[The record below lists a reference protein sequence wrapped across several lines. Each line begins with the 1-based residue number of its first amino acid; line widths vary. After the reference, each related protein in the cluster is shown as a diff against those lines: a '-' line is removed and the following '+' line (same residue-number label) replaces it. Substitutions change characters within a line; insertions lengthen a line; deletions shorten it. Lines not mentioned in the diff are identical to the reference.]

1 MADSRR
7 TSREPGT
14 ARRKR
19 GRKALA
25 GIRLLVGTAIH
36 VDPRRALLVLILSPL
51 LNVVAALQAV
61 GLQWM
66 VDGTSGDDRAQL
78 VRGGLLLLVV
88 TVFVHQAAAIATDV
102 RLVLQ
107 HRIGLEFDRR
117 LMNLCSSPAHIGHF
131 QDPDFLDTAE
141 VVRQR
146 RGEFGTGFAA
156 LVENANLVARCVG
169 ALVLLA
175 FAHPLLALLPLT
187 IVPLASA
194 NRWQARLVAE
204 AERAGA
210 AADRH
215 RMALFSLATDPVPAR
230 EVRLYRLADEL
241 SARHRAAFVEASTPR
256 EAARAKGAWAVAGGW
271 LFFSAALIGGL
282 YLISRSVI
290 DGSGSAGQAV
300 LVLLLST
307 RLVGA
312 TTGLGWLLGWLRRA
326 LDTVAQYLRL
336 VDYPQGHVLA
346 GEGRTLPPR
355 GDLVLDG
362 VSFTYPG
369 RTQPALGPVDLRLPS
384 GATVAV
390 VGDNGAGKSTLV
402 ALLAG
407 LQPLGEGR
415 ITFGGRD
422 LSEVSP
428 QVWRAGV
435 TACFQDFCRFEL
447 PVLESVGLGDLNA
460 LEDRD
465 AVRTALDKAGAADVV
480 AGLDADLDTQLGR
493 TYPNG
498 TDLSAGQW
506 QKLALARARM
516 RTHPLLVLLDEP
528 TASLDPDSEA
538 DLLRHYLHADRAHAD
553 TITVV
558 VSHRFSTVRRADLIV
573 VLDGGRITEL
583 GTHTEL
589 LARQGRYA
597 SMYALHAAAYAGTGP
612 ADTASA
618 EVVPGEAVQAEVV
631 PVVTVEAEASPT
643 VEVEAEASPTVEVEA
658 EASSAE
664 ADAEPGSPGTAPASD
679 PGGTTTPTAAP
690 APTPTPAAAA
700 APVAAAAAR
709 AGSGAVEGGR

>member
-7 TSREPGT
+7 TSREPGK
-14 ARRKR
+14 ARRNR

-66 VDGTSGDDRAQL
+66 VDGTSGDDRAQI

-117 LMNLCSSPAHIGHF
+117 LMNLCSSPAHIGHY

-141 VVRQR
+141 VVRRR

-194 NRWQARLVAE
+194 NHWQARLVAE

-230 EVRLYRLADEL
+230 EVRLYRLAGEL

-336 VDYPQGHVLA
+336 VDYPQGHERT
-346 GEGRTLPPR
+346 GEGRALPPR

-369 RTQPALGPVDLRLPS
+369 RTRPALGPVDLRLPS

-407 LQPLGEGR
+407 LQPLGSGR

-422 LSEVSP
+422 LGEVSP

-447 PVLESVGLGDLNA
+447 PVSESVGLGDLNA
-460 LEDRD
+460 LEDRA

-538 DLLRHYLHADRAHAD
+538 DLLRHYLHADPGDRAHAD

-612 ADTASA
+612 ADTAST
-618 EVVPGEAVQAEVV
+618 EVVPAEAVQAEVV
-631 PVVTVEAEASPT
+631 PVVTVA
-643 VEVEAEASPTVEVEA
+643 VEAEASPTVEAEA
-658 EASSAE
+658 EALSAE
-664 ADAEPGSPGTAPASD
+664 ADAEPGSSGTAPASA
-679 PGGTTTPTAAP
+679 PGGTTAPTAAP
-690 APTPTPAAAA
+690 APTPTPAAAPA
-700 APVAAAAAR
+700 STSAPVPASAAR

>member
-1 MADSRR
+1 M
-7 TSREPGT
+7 
-14 ARRKR
+14 
-19 GRKALA
+19 
-25 GIRLLVGTAIH
+25 
-36 VDPRRALLVLILSPL
+36 
-51 LNVVAALQAV
+51 
-61 GLQWM
+61 
-66 VDGTSGDDRAQL
+66 
-78 VRGGLLLLVV
+78 
-88 TVFVHQAAAIATDV
+88 
-102 RLVLQ
+102 
-107 HRIGLEFDRR
+107 
-117 LMNLCSSPAHIGHF
+117 
-131 QDPDFLDTAE
+131 
-141 VVRQR
+141 
-146 RGEFGTGFAA
+146 
-156 LVENANLVARCVG
+156 
-169 ALVLLA
+169 
-175 FAHPLLALLPLT
+175 
-187 IVPLASA
+187 
-194 NRWQARLVAE
+194 
-204 AERAGA
+204 
-210 AADRH
+210 
-215 RMALFSLATDPVPAR
+215 
-230 EVRLYRLADEL
+230 
-241 SARHRAAFVEASTPR
+241 
-256 EAARAKGAWAVAGGW
+256 AGGW

-493 TYPNG
+493 TYP
-498 TDLSAGQW
+498 TA
-506 QKLALARARM
+506 
-516 RTHPLLVLLDEP
+516 P
-528 TASLDPDSEA
+528 TS
-538 DLLRHYLHADRAHAD
+538 
-553 TITVV
+553 
-558 VSHRFSTVRRADLIV
+558 RRAS
-573 VLDGGRITEL
+573 GRN
-583 GTHTEL
+583 
-589 LARQGRYA
+589 
-597 SMYALHAAAYAGTGP
+597 SPSP
-612 ADTASA
+612 A
-618 EVVPGEAVQAEVV
+618 PGCA
-631 PVVTVEAEASPT
+631 PT
-643 VEVEAEASPTVEVEA
+643 P
-658 EASSAE
+658 SSSSSTSR
-664 ADAEPGSPGTAPASD
+664 PPASTRTAR
-679 PGGTTTPTAAP
+679 PTSCATTCTPT
-690 APTPTPAAAA
+690 APTPTPSPSSCRIAS
-700 APVAAAAAR
+700 APSAGPISSSSWTA
-709 AGSGAVEGGR
+709 AGSRSWARTRNCLHGRGGTRACTRCTPPRTPGPARPTLPRPRWSQVRRSRPRWSRS

>member
-7 TSREPGT
+7 TSREPAK
-14 ARRKR
+14 ARRNR
-19 GRKALA
+19 GRTALA

-66 VDGTSGDDRAQL
+66 VDGTSGDDRAQI

-117 LMNLCSSPAHIGHF
+117 LMNLCSSPAHIGHY

-141 VVRQR
+141 VVRRR

-156 LVENANLVARCVG
+156 LVENANLVARCIG

-230 EVRLYRLADEL
+230 EVRLYRLAGEL
-241 SARHRAAFVEASTPR
+241 SARHRAAFVEASNPR
-256 EAARAKGAWAVAGGW
+256 EAAQAKGAWAVAGGW

-336 VDYPQGHVLA
+336 VDYPQGHVLT

-465 AVRTALDKAGAADVV
+465 AVRAALDKAGAADVV
-480 AGLDADLDTQLGR
+480 AGLDAELDTQLGR

-538 DLLRHYLHADRAHAD
+538 DLLRHYLHADRADRAHAD

-612 ADTASA
+612 AGTASA
-618 EVVPGEAVQAEVV
+618 EVVQAEVV
-631 PVVTVEAEASPT
+631 PVVTVAAEGSPT
-643 VEVEAEASPTVEVEA
+643 VEAEALPA
-658 EASSAE
+658 EAVAGTGVAE
-664 ADAEPGSPGTAPASD
+664 TAPAPD
-679 PGGTTTPTAAP
+679 TVGTTAPAATPAP
-690 APTPTPAAAA
+690 APVSAADPVPAS
-700 APVAAAAAR
+700 AAR